1 MPPKGKKAPGAAKAS
16 STAKQID
23 DFIGESELQDGEEK
37 QQLSMSLKA
46 ERVKELDEKFYAAKN
61 PIILGSNLRS
71 LVAVRTLTT
80 IFTGLAAGVIGMNGL
95 EGVIFYALVDVIVG
109 IVLALRF
116 GFKAEPYF
124 QSLYQ
129 VIMTGFASNVMTFMV
144 SWIFVHN
151 IVYVL

>member
-1 MPPKGKKAPGAAKAS
+1 MPPKVKKAAGATKSS
-16 STAKQID
+16 STAKAID
-23 DFIGESELQDGEEK
+23 DFIGQSELADGEEK
-37 QQLSMSLKA
+37 QQLTMSLKA
-46 ERVKELDEKFYAAKN
+46 ERVKELKEKFYEAKN
-61 PIILGSNLRS
+61 PVILGSNLRS

-95 EGVIFYALVDVIVG
+95 EGVLFYLIVDLFVG
-109 IVLALRF
+109 LVLAFRF
-116 GFKAEPYF
+116 GFKAEPFF

-129 VIMTGFASNVMTFMV
+129 VVMTGYAANVMTFMV

>member
-1 MPPKGKKAPGAAKAS
+1 MPPKTKKAPGAAKAS

-23 DFIGESELQDGEEK
+23 DFIGQSELADGEEK
-37 QQLSMSLKA
+37 QQLTMSLKA
-46 ERVKELDEKFYAAKN
+46 ERVKELKEKFYEAKN
-61 PIILGSNLRS
+61 PVILASNLRS

-95 EGVIFYALVDVIVG
+95 EGVLFYLMVDLFVG
-109 IVLALRF
+109 FVLAARF
-116 GFKAEPYF
+116 GFKAEPFF

-129 VIMTGFASNVMTFMV
+129 VAMTGYAANVMTFMV